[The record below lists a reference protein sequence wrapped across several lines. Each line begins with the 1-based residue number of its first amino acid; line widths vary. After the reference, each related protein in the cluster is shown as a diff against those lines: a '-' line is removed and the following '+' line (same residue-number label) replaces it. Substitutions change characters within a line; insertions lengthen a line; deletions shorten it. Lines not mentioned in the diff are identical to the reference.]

1 MKCKHFS
8 LAYAFRANKI
18 ILRACGFHTLFSEE
32 EVMELTFPLDTKSK
46 SPLYEQI
53 YHYIKS
59 EIHNGNLRAA
69 TKLPS
74 TRALAEHLQ
83 ISRSTV
89 ELAYEQLVSEGYV
102 ESLPWKGYYV
112 SELLGMYHIETE
124 QMPKSLENQEIKTK
138 YRYDF
143 TPNGI
148 ELEYFPYATW
158 RKITKKVQNE
168 QENEIFQLGD
178 QKGERILRE
187 TIASYVHQARGVK
200 CEARQVIVGA
210 GNDYLLML
218 LQFLLGSGHTVAME
232 NPGYLHG
239 YRILDNLFD
248 QVIAVGSDQYGMS
261 VEELQNVEADI
272 AYVMPSHQ
280 YPLGTVMPIKRRM
293 ELLSWA
299 YENPGRYVI
308 EDDYDS
314 EFRYKGKPI
323 PALQGNDRQGKVIY
337 LGTFSKAIAPSIRI
351 SYLILPEE
359 LLEIYEKK
367 GRAISSTVSRIDQ
380 MILNEFI
387 TGGYMERH
395 LNKMR
400 GIYKMK
406 HDTLMNALKVFQKSC
421 RIKGENAGVHLLLEL
436 PADIEEQ
443 KMIEAAEKSGIRI
456 SGLSH
461 TCFEKCEKSLPPTLI
476 LGYAVLKEEDIK
488 PAVDILFALFSKR
501 NGN

>member
-1 MKCKHFS
+1 
-8 LAYAFRANKI
+8 
-18 ILRACGFHTLFSEE
+18 
-32 EVMELTFPLDTKSK
+32 MELTFPLDNKNK

-53 YHYIKS
+53 YNYIKG
-59 EIHNGNLRAA
+59 EIRTGKLGAA
-69 TKLPS
+69 AKLPS
-74 TRALAEHLQ
+74 TRALAKHLQ
-83 ISRSTV
+83 VSRSTV
-89 ELAYEQLVSEGYV
+89 ELAYEQLISEGYV
-102 ESLPWKGYYV
+102 ETVPWKGYYV
-112 SELLGMYHIETE
+112 SDLFGMYHIETRE
-124 QMPKSLENQEIKTK
+124 MPKSQEYQEVKRK

-178 QKGERILRE
+178 QKGEAIFRE
-187 TIASYVHQARGVK
+187 TIASYVHQARGVN
-200 CEARQVIVGA
+200 CSPGQVIVGA
-210 GNDYLLML
+210 GSDYLLLL
-218 LQFLLGSGHTVAME
+218 LQFLLGSTHTVAME

-239 YRILDNLFD
+239 YRILSRLFD
-248 QVIAVGSDQYGMS
+248 NMAAVGSDRYGMN
-261 VEELQNVEADI
+261 VEELKDSKADI

-299 YENPGRYVI
+299 YEKSGRYII

-323 PALQGNDRQGKVIY
+323 PALQGNDRCGRVIY

-351 SYLILPEE
+351 SYLILPQE
-359 LLEIYEKK
+359 LLKVYEEK

-380 MILNEFI
+380 MIINEFI

-400 GIYKMK
+400 GICKMK
-406 HDTLMNALKVFQKSC
+406 HDTLMNALKVFPKSC

-436 PADIEEQ
+436 PKEVDEKWLIG
-443 KMIEAAEKSGIRI
+443 AAEKEGIRI
-456 SGLSH
+456 QGLSH
-461 TCFEKCEKSLPPTLI
+461 TCFAECRESLTPTLI
-476 LGYAVLKEEDIK
+476 LGYAVLKEEDIR
-488 PAVDILFALFSKR
+488 PAVELLYELFCKR

>member
-1 MKCKHFS
+1 
-8 LAYAFRANKI
+8 
-18 ILRACGFHTLFSEE
+18 
-32 EVMELTFPLDTKSK
+32 MELTFSLDSKNK

-53 YHYIKS
+53 YNYIKS
-59 EIHNGNLRAA
+59 EIHAGTLSAA
-69 TKLPS
+69 SKLPS
-74 TRALAEHLQ
+74 TRALAKHLQ

-89 ELAYEQLVSEGYV
+89 ELAYEQLISEGYV
-102 ESLPWKGYYV
+102 ETIPWKGYYV
-112 SELLGMYHIETE
+112 SDLLGMYHIETE
-124 QMPKSLENQEIKTK
+124 EGQKRSEAKEVKAN

-158 RKITKKVQNE
+158 RRLTKKVQNE

-178 QKGERILRE
+178 QKGERIFRE
-187 TIASYVHQARGVK
+187 TIASYVHQARGVN
-200 CEARQVIVGA
+200 CDPGQVIIGA
-210 GNDYLLML
+210 GNDYLLLL
-218 LQFLLGSGHTVAME
+218 LQFLIGSSHVIAME

-239 YRILDNLFD
+239 YRILSRLFD
-248 QVIAVGSDQYGMS
+248 RVEAVGSDKNGMC
-261 VEELQNVEADI
+261 VEELGQTEADI

-293 ELLSWA
+293 ELLNWA
-299 YENPGRYVI
+299 YEKPGRYII

-337 LGTFSKAIAPSIRI
+337 LGTFSKAVAPSIRI
-351 SYLILPEE
+351 SYLILPKE
-359 LLEIYEKK
+359 LLKIYEEK

-400 GIYKMK
+400 GIYKTK
-406 HDTLMNALKVFQKSC
+406 HDTLMNALKVFPKSC

-436 PADIEEQ
+436 PVGSDEKWFVE
-443 KMIEAAEKSGIRI
+443 EAARRGIRI
-456 SGLSH
+456 QGLSGC
-461 TCFEKCEKSLPPTLI
+461 CFTKQSTAPVTTLI

-488 PAVDILFALFSKR
+488 PAVDILYELYTER
-501 NGN
+501 NGK

>member
-1 MKCKHFS
+1 
-8 LAYAFRANKI
+8 
-18 ILRACGFHTLFSEE
+18 
-32 EVMELTFPLDTKSK
+32 MELTFSLDSKAK

-53 YHYIKS
+53 YNYIKG
-59 EIHNGNLRAA
+59 EIRTGKLSAA
-69 TKLPS
+69 SKLPS

-83 ISRSTV
+83 VSRSTI
-89 ELAYEQLVSEGYV
+89 ELAYEQLISEGYV
-102 ESLPWKGYYV
+102 ETIPWKGCYV
-112 SELLGMYHIETE
+112 SDLFGMYHIETE
-124 QMPKSLENQEIKTK
+124 EGHKGLENQEIKES

-148 ELEYFPYATW
+148 DLDYFPYAAW

-168 QENEIFQLGD
+168 QENQIFQLGD
-178 QKGERILRE
+178 QKGERIFRE
-187 TIASYVHQARGVK
+187 TIASYVHQARGVS
-200 CEARQVIVGA
+200 CDPSQVIVGA
-210 GNDYLLML
+210 GSDYLML
-218 LQFLLGSGHTVAME
+218 LLHFLMGSNHTVAME

-239 YRILDNLFD
+239 YRILSRLFAK
-248 QVIAVGSDQYGMS
+248 VEAVGSDKYGMS
-261 VEELQNVEADI
+261 VEELNQTSADI

-280 YPLGTVMPIKRRM
+280 YPLGTVMPIKRRL

-299 YENPGRYVI
+299 YEKEGRYII

-323 PALQGNDRQGKVIY
+323 PALQGNDHQGKVIY

-351 SYLILPEE
+351 SYLILPKE
-359 LLEIYEKK
+359 LLKLYEER

-380 MILNEFI
+380 MIINEFI

-406 HDTLMNALKVFQKSC
+406 HDTLMNALKVFPKSC

-436 PADIEEQ
+436 PKGSDE
-443 KMIEAAEKSGIRI
+443 KWFVMEAAKREIKIQGLCECCFAECYKS
-456 SGLSH
+456 
-461 TCFEKCEKSLPPTLI
+461 PAPTLI
-476 LGYAVLKEEDIK
+476 LGYAVLKEDDMSH
-488 PAVDILFALFSKR
+488 AVKELYELYRIR

>member
-1 MKCKHFS
+1 
-8 LAYAFRANKI
+8 
-18 ILRACGFHTLFSEE
+18 
-32 EVMELTFPLDTKSK
+32 MELTFPLDSKSK

-53 YHYIKS
+53 YNYIKE
-59 EIHNGNLRAA
+59 EIHTGKLMAA
-69 TKLPS
+69 SRLPS

-89 ELAYEQLVSEGYV
+89 ELAYEQLISEGYV
-102 ESLPWKGYYV
+102 ETIPWKGYYV
-112 SELLGMYHIETE
+112 SDLSGMYHIETRE
-124 QMPKSLENQEIKTK
+124 MPKNPENQETEKR

-148 ELEYFPYATW
+148 ELEHFPYATW

-178 QKGERILRE
+178 PKGESVFRK
-187 TIASYVHQARGVK
+187 TIASYVHQARGVN
-200 CEARQVIVGA
+200 CSPSQVIVGA
-210 GNDYLLML
+210 GSDYLLLL
-218 LQFLLGSGHTVAME
+218 LQFLIGSGHVIAME

-239 YRILDNLFD
+239 YRIVSRLFE
-248 QVIAVGSDQYGMS
+248 QVAAVNSDKYGMNID
-261 VEELQNVEADI
+261 ELEKSKADI

-280 YPLGTVMPIKRRM
+280 YPMGTVMPIKRRM

-299 YENPGRYVI
+299 YEKPGRYII

-323 PALQGNDRQGKVIY
+323 PALQGNDLWGKVIY
-337 LGTFSKAIAPSIRI
+337 LGTFSKAVAPSIRI
-351 SYLILPEE
+351 SYLILPEK
-359 LLEIYEKK
+359 LLSIYEEK
-367 GRAISSTVSRIDQ
+367 GRAVSSTVSRIDQ

-406 HDTLMNALKVFQKSC
+406 HDTLMNALKVFPKSC

-436 PADIEEQ
+436 SKNTEEE
-443 KMIEAAEKSGIRI
+443 KLIKEAAKKGIRI
-456 SGLSH
+456 QTLSQS
-461 TCFEKCEKSLPPTLI
+461 CFAPCVQSLPVTLI
-476 LGYAVLKEEDIK
+476 LGYAVLKEEDMK
-488 PAVDILFALFSKR
+488 PAVELLYDLYSKR
-501 NGN
+501 IEN

>member
-1 MKCKHFS
+1 
-8 LAYAFRANKI
+8 
-18 ILRACGFHTLFSEE
+18 
-32 EVMELTFPLDTKSK
+32 MELTFPLDNKSK

-53 YHYIKS
+53 YNYIKE
-59 EIHNGNLRAA
+59 EIHTGKLPAA
-69 TKLPS
+69 SKLPS
-74 TRALAEHLQ
+74 TRALAGHLQ
-83 ISRSTV
+83 VSRSTV
-89 ELAYEQLVSEGYV
+89 ELAYEQLISEGYV
-102 ESLPWKGYYV
+102 ETIPWKGYYI
-112 SELLGMYHIETE
+112 SDLFGMYHIETKKM
-124 QMPKSLENQEIKTK
+124 QKNPENQKIEQN

-148 ELEYFPYATW
+148 ELDHFPYATW

-178 QKGERILRE
+178 QKGEPVFRE
-187 TIASYVHQARGVK
+187 TIASYVHQARGVN
-200 CEARQVIVGA
+200 CSPSQVIVGA
-210 GNDYLLML
+210 GSDYLLLL
-218 LQFLLGSGHTVAME
+218 LQFLLGSGHTIAME

-239 YRILDNLFD
+239 YRIVSRLFEK
-248 QVIAVGSDQYGMS
+248 VTPVSSDKYGMNIG
-261 VEELQNVEADI
+261 ELKKTEADI

-280 YPLGTVMPIKRRM
+280 YPMGTVMPIKRRM

-299 YENPGRYVI
+299 YEKPGRYII

-323 PALQGNDRQGKVIY
+323 PALQGNDLRGKVIY

-359 LLEIYEKK
+359 LLKIYEEK

-380 MILNEFI
+380 MIINEFI

-406 HDTLMNALKVFQKSC
+406 HDTLMNALKVFPKSC

-436 PADIEEQ
+436 PENVEEE
-443 KMIEAAEKSGIRI
+443 KLLEEAAKNGIRI
-456 SGLSH
+456 QTLSQS
-461 TCFEKCEKSLPPTLI
+461 CFAPCVQPLTTTLI
-476 LGYAVLKEEDIK
+476 LGYAVLKEEDMK
-488 PAVDILFALFSKR
+488 PAVDILWELYNKR
-501 NGN
+501 NEN

>member
-1 MKCKHFS
+1 
-8 LAYAFRANKI
+8 
-18 ILRACGFHTLFSEE
+18 
-32 EVMELTFPLDTKSK
+32 MELTFSLDSKSK

-53 YHYIKS
+53 YNYIKS
-59 EIHNGNLRAA
+59 EIHGGTLQAA
-69 TKLPS
+69 SKLPS

-83 ISRSTV
+83 VSRSTV
-89 ELAYEQLVSEGYV
+89 EFAYEQLISEGYV
-102 ESLPWKGYYV
+102 ETVPWKGYYV
-112 SELLGMYHIETE
+112 SDLFGMYHIETE
-124 QMPKSLENQEIKTK
+124 ANHKSTEKQEIPPK

-148 ELEYFPYATW
+148 ELECFPYATW

-178 QKGERILRE
+178 QKGEYIFRE
-187 TIASYVHQARGVK
+187 TIASYVHQARGVN
-200 CEARQVIVGA
+200 CDSSQVIVGA
-210 GNDYLLML
+210 GNDYLLLL
-218 LQFLLGSGHTVAME
+218 LQFLLGSNHSVAME

-239 YRILDNLFD
+239 YRILAPLFD
-248 QVIAVGSDQYGMS
+248 KVTAVESDQYGMS
-261 VEELQNVEADI
+261 VQALRKTEAEI

-293 ELLSWA
+293 ELLNWA
-299 YENPGRYVI
+299 YEKEGRYII

-351 SYLILPEE
+351 SYLILPKE
-359 LLEIYEKK
+359 LLKIYEEK

-380 MILNEFI
+380 MIIHEFI

-400 GIYKMK
+400 GIYKTK
-406 HDTLMNALKVFQKSC
+406 HDTLMNALKVFPKSC
-421 RIKGENAGVHLLLEL
+421 RIRGENAGVHLLLEL
-436 PADIEEQ
+436 PKDVDE
-443 KMIEAAEKSGIRI
+443 KRLVDEAAAKGIRI
-456 SGLSH
+456 FALSD
-461 TCFEKCEKSLPPTLI
+461 TCFEVCREPLTPTLV
-476 LGYAVLKEEDIK
+476 LGYAVLKEEDMK
-488 PAVDILFALFSKR
+488 PAVELLYELFSKR
-501 NGN
+501 NEN

>member
-1 MKCKHFS
+1 
-8 LAYAFRANKI
+8 
-18 ILRACGFHTLFSEE
+18 
-32 EVMELTFPLDTKSK
+32 MELTFPLDSKSK

-53 YHYIKS
+53 YHYIKE
-59 EIHNGNLRAA
+59 EIHGGRLSAA
-69 TKLPS
+69 SRLPS

-83 ISRSTV
+83 VSRSTV
-89 ELAYEQLVSEGYV
+89 ELAYEQLISEGYV
-102 ESLPWKGYYV
+102 ETIPWKGYYV
-112 SELLGMYHIETE
+112 SDLSGMYHIETKE
-124 QMPKSLENQEIKTK
+124 QPKNRENRKTEQE

-178 QKGERILRE
+178 QKGERIFRE
-187 TIASYVHQARGVK
+187 TIASYVHQARGVN
-200 CEARQVIVGA
+200 CSPSQVIVGA
-210 GNDYLLML
+210 GSDYLLLL
-218 LQFLLGSGHTVAME
+218 LQFLLGSRHTIAME

-239 YRILDNLFD
+239 YRIVSRLFEK
-248 QVIAVGSDQYGMS
+248 VAPVSSDKNGMS
-261 VEELQNVEADI
+261 IEELKKTEADI

-280 YPLGTVMPIKRRM
+280 YPMGTVMPIKRRM

-299 YENPGRYVI
+299 YEKPGRYII

-323 PALQGNDRQGKVIY
+323 PALQGNDLRGKVIY

-351 SYLILPEE
+351 SYLILPED
-359 LLEIYEKK
+359 LLEIYEEK
-367 GRAISSTVSRIDQ
+367 GRAVSSTVSRIDQ
-380 MILNEFI
+380 MIINEFI

-406 HDTLMNALKVFQKSC
+406 HDTLMNALKVFPKSC

-436 PADIEEQ
+436 PKNIDEQ
-443 KMIEAAEKSGIRI
+443 KLMEEAREKGVRLQT
-456 SGLSH
+456 LSQS
-461 TCFEKCEKSLPPTLI
+461 CFAPCPQPVPVTLI
-476 LGYAVLKEEDIK
+476 LGYAVLKAEDMK
-488 PAVDILFALFSKR
+488 PAVEILRELYRKR

>member
-1 MKCKHFS
+1 
-8 LAYAFRANKI
+8 
-18 ILRACGFHTLFSEE
+18 
-32 EVMELTFPLDTKSK
+32 MELTFPLDSKSK

-53 YHYIKS
+53 YNYIKE
-59 EIHNGNLRAA
+59 EIHTGKLMAA
-69 TKLPS
+69 SRLPS

-89 ELAYEQLVSEGYV
+89 ELAYEQLISEGYV
-102 ESLPWKGYYV
+102 ETIPWKGYYV
-112 SELLGMYHIETE
+112 SDLSGMYHIETRE
-124 QMPKSLENQEIKTK
+124 MPKNQENQETEKR

-148 ELEYFPYATW
+148 ELEHFPYATW

-178 QKGERILRE
+178 PKGESVFRK
-187 TIASYVHQARGVK
+187 TIASYVHQARGVN
-200 CEARQVIVGA
+200 CSPAQVIVGA
-210 GNDYLLML
+210 GSDYLLLL
-218 LQFLLGSGHTVAME
+218 LQFLIGSGHTIAME

-239 YRILDNLFD
+239 YRIISHLFEK
-248 QVIAVGSDQYGMS
+248 VEAVSSDKYGMNID
-261 VEELQNVEADI
+261 ELKKSEADI

-280 YPLGTVMPIKRRM
+280 YPMGTVMPIKRRM

-299 YENPGRYVI
+299 YEERGRYII

-323 PALQGNDRQGKVIY
+323 PALQGNDLWGKVIY
-337 LGTFSKAIAPSIRI
+337 LGTFSKAVAPSIRI

-359 LLEIYEKK
+359 LLSIYEEK
-367 GRAISSTVSRIDQ
+367 GRAVSSTVSRIDQ

-406 HDTLMNALKVFQKSC
+406 HDTLMNALKVFPKSC

-436 PADIEEQ
+436 SKNTEEEKFIEE
-443 KMIEAAEKSGIRI
+443 AAKKGIRI
-456 SGLSH
+456 QTLSQS
-461 TCFEKCEKSLPPTLI
+461 CFAPCAQSLPVTLI
-476 LGYAVLKEEDIK
+476 LGYAVLKEEDMK
-488 PAVDILFALFSKR
+488 PAVELLYDLYSKR
-501 NGN
+501 NEN

>member
-1 MKCKHFS
+1 
-8 LAYAFRANKI
+8 
-18 ILRACGFHTLFSEE
+18 
-32 EVMELTFPLDTKSK
+32 MELTFPLDGKSK

-53 YHYIKS
+53 YNYIKE
-59 EIHNGNLRAA
+59 EIHTGKLPAA
-69 TKLPS
+69 SRLPS
-74 TRALAEHLQ
+74 TRALANHLQ
-83 ISRSTV
+83 VSRSTV
-89 ELAYEQLVSEGYV
+89 ELAYEQLISEGYV
-102 ESLPWKGYYV
+102 ETIPWKGYYI
-112 SELLGMYHIETE
+112 SDLFGMYHIKTKEMPKGSEDEETE
-124 QMPKSLENQEIKTK
+124 QK

-148 ELEYFPYATW
+148 ELEHFPYATW

-178 QKGERILRE
+178 SKGEAVFRE
-187 TIASYVHQARGVK
+187 TIASYVHQARGVN
-200 CEARQVIVGA
+200 CSPAQVIVGA
-210 GNDYLLML
+210 GSDYLLLL
-218 LQFLLGSGHTVAME
+218 LQFLIGSGHTIAME

-239 YRILDNLFD
+239 YRIISRLFEK
-248 QVIAVGSDQYGMS
+248 VAAVSSDKYGMNID
-261 VEELQNVEADI
+261 ELKKSEADI

-293 ELLSWA
+293 ELLAWA
-299 YENPGRYVI
+299 YEKPGRYII

-323 PALQGNDRQGKVIY
+323 PALQGNDLLGKVIY
-337 LGTFSKAIAPSIRI
+337 LGTFSKAVAPSIRI

-359 LLEIYEKK
+359 LLRIYEDK
-367 GRAISSTVSRIDQ
+367 GRAVSSTVSRIDQ

-406 HDTLMNALKVFQKSC
+406 HDTLMNALKVFPKSC

-436 PADIEEQ
+436 PQIIDEKKFIEEAT
-443 KMIEAAEKSGIRI
+443 KKGIRI
-456 SGLSH
+456 QTLSQS
-461 TCFEKCEKSLPPTLI
+461 CFASCTQSRPVTLI
-476 LGYAVLKEEDIK
+476 LGYAVLKEADMK
-488 PAVDILFALFSKR
+488 PAVELLYGIYSKR

>member
-1 MKCKHFS
+1 
-8 LAYAFRANKI
+8 
-18 ILRACGFHTLFSEE
+18 
-32 EVMELTFPLDTKSK
+32 MELTFSLDSKNK

-53 YHYIKS
+53 YNYIKT
-59 EIHNGNLRAA
+59 EIHAGRFHAF

-74 TRALAEHLQ
+74 TRALAKHLQ
-83 ISRSTV
+83 VSRSTV
-89 ELAYEQLVSEGYV
+89 ELAYEQLISEGYV
-102 ESLPWKGYYV
+102 ETVPWKGYYV
-112 SELLGMYHIETE
+112 SELQGMYHIETE
-124 QMPKSLENQEIKTK
+124 EHHKRAENQEIKEK

-143 TPNGI
+143 TSSGI
-148 ELEYFPYATW
+148 ELEHFPYAAW

-178 QKGERILRE
+178 QKGERIFRE
-187 TIASYVHQARGVK
+187 TIASYVHQARGVN
-200 CEARQVIVGA
+200 CDASQVIVGA
-210 GNDYLLML
+210 GNDYLLLL
-218 LQFLLGSGHTVAME
+218 LQFLMGNDHVIAME

-239 YRILDNLFD
+239 YRILSGLFRR
-248 QVIAVGSDQYGMS
+248 VEAVESDKNGMS
-261 VEELQNVEADI
+261 VEDLEKSGANI

-299 YENPGRYVI
+299 YEKSGRYII

-337 LGTFSKAIAPSIRI
+337 LGTFSKSIAPSIRV
-351 SYLILPEE
+351 SYLILPKE
-359 LLEIYEKK
+359 LLKIYEEK
-367 GRAISSTVSRIDQ
+367 GRALSSTVSRMDQ
-380 MILNEFI
+380 MIINEFI

-406 HDTLMNALKVFQKSC
+406 HDSLMNALKVFPKSC
-421 RIKGENAGVHLLLEL
+421 RIKGENAGVHLLLEI
-436 PADIEEQ
+436 PGEID
-443 KMIEAAEKSGIRI
+443 
-456 SGLSH
+456 
-461 TCFEKCEKSLPPTLI
+461 EKSLIEEAKKDGIYIQGLSESCFAECGKLPVTTLI

-488 PAVDILFALFSKR
+488 TAVELLYELYSKR
-501 NGN
+501 IGK

>member
-1 MKCKHFS
+1 
-8 LAYAFRANKI
+8 
-18 ILRACGFHTLFSEE
+18 
-32 EVMELTFPLDTKSK
+32 MELTFSLDTGSR

-53 YHYIKS
+53 YNYIKK
-59 EIHNGNLRAA
+59 EICSGKLPAA

-89 ELAYEQLVSEGYV
+89 ELAYEQLISEGYA
-102 ESLPWKGYYV
+102 ESAPWRGYYV
-112 SELLGMYHIETE
+112 SDLLGIYHIETD
-124 QMPKSLENQEIKTK
+124 QGSKSTENQEVPEK
-138 YRYDF
+138 YRYNF
-143 TPNGI
+143 SPNGI
-148 ELEYFPYATW
+148 ELEHFPYTTW

-178 QKGERILRE
+178 QKGERIFRE
-187 TIASYVHQARGVK
+187 TIASYVHQARGVN
-200 CEARQVIVGA
+200 CDPGQVIIGA
-210 GNDYLLML
+210 GNDYLLLL
-218 LQFLLGSGHTVAME
+218 LQFLLGSGHIIGME

-239 YRILDNLFD
+239 YRILSGLFD
-248 QVIAVGSDQYGMS
+248 KVEAVGSDKNGMS
-261 VEELQNVEADI
+261 VDALSRSEADI

-280 YPLGTVMPIKRRM
+280 YPMGTVMPIKRRL

-299 YENPGRYVI
+299 YEKDGRYII

-351 SYLILPEE
+351 SYLILPKE
-359 LLEIYEKK
+359 LLKRYEEK

-380 MILNEFI
+380 MIINEFI
-387 TGGYMERH
+387 VGGYMERH

-406 HDTLMNALKVFQKSC
+406 HDTLMNALKVFPKSC

-436 PADIEEQ
+436 PKEADEKWFVKEAGKRGIKIQGLGENCFQKAEQ
-443 KMIEAAEKSGIRI
+443 
-456 SGLSH
+456 
-461 TCFEKCEKSLPPTLI
+461 SLPPTLI
-476 LGYAVLKEEDIK
+476 VGYAVLKEEDIK
-488 PAVDILFALFSKR
+488 PAIAILYELYCMR